1 MRISDWS
8 SDVCSSDLN
17 NLLSLPSYIRSQTV
31 SVAVSTTLPA
41 GGAGGIG
48 AVTAPGR
55 NAGLVASGTST
66 SAISSSVGA
75 VKNYVRH
82 KPYPLANISASAPAV
97 PASSRGGTSA
107 A

>member
-1 MRISDWS
+1 MYFS
-8 SDVCSSDLN
+8 N
-17 NLLSLPSYIRSQTV
+17 TLLSLPSYIRSQTV

-55 NAGLVASGTST
+55 NAGLVASGTSV

-75 VKNYVRH
+75 VKNCVRH
-82 KPYPLANISASAPAV
+82 MPYPIANISASATDVHRSEEHTSELQSLMRISYAV
-97 PASSRGGTSA
+97 F
-107 A
+107 